1 MLSDGELNGVAVH
14 ADRHLITDL
23 LKKELAFGGVVVS
36 DWASIHALF
45 LQHRV
50 ARDLKEAVKLAINA
64 GVDLSMVPY
73 EVSFPKILI
82 RLVKEGEISPRRI
95 DDAVARVLGMKL
107 DLGLFDRPFES
118 PETYSEFGSEKFREI
133 ASTAALES
141 IMLLKNRGGVLPL
154 SKNASVLVTGF
165 AADAMTA
172 LNGGWTY
179 TWLGRESDTYAAGK
193 NSILKA
199 IEKKVGKE
207 RVLHVETG
215 YETNRNT
222 ELAVK
227 AAAKVDCVILCLG
240 EEPYAE
246 NFGNIDSLSL
256 PGSQAHLARRLAT
269 TGKPVILVLTEG
281 RPRVISPFEGRMAAV
296 LLACLPGN
304 EGGNAIADILFGDAD
319 PSGRLPFTYPRFPN
333 ALSTY
338 DQKSTEKNVP
348 GPGPQYPFGH
358 GLGYTTFTYTD
369 LKLDRT
375 TLESADVLNVSVDV
389 ANTGNRAGREVVQ
402 LYVSDL
408 VAGMVPPVKKLRGFQ
423 KISLQPG
430 EIKTVDFQ
438 LPMRNLSFVDR
449 NNQWILEPG
458 EFKVRIGGLSKRFFL
473 RTPTSRPLA
482 P

>member
-1 MLSDGELNGVAVH
+1 
-14 ADRHLITDL
+14 
-23 LKKELAFGGVVVS
+23 
-36 DWASIHALF
+36 
-45 LQHRV
+45 
-50 ARDLKEAVKLAINA
+50 
-64 GVDLSMVPY
+64 MVPY

-338 DQKSTEKNVP
+338 DQKSTEKTSPARV
-348 GPGPQYPFGH
+348 
-358 GLGYTTFTYTD
+358 
-369 LKLDRT
+369 
-375 TLESADVLNVSVDV
+375 
-389 ANTGNRAGREVVQ
+389 
-402 LYVSDL
+402 
-408 VAGMVPPVKKLRGFQ
+408 
-423 KISLQPG
+423 
-430 EIKTVDFQ
+430 
-438 LPMRNLSFVDR
+438 RN
-449 NNQWILEPG
+449 I
-458 EFKVRIGGLSKRFFL
+458 
-473 RTPTSRPLA
+473 PLA
-482 P
+482 MGSDIPPSPTRI